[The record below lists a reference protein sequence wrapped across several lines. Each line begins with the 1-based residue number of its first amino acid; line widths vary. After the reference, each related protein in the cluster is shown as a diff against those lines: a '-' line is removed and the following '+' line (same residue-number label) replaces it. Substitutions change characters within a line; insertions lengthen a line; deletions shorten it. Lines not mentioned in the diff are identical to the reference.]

1 MWHWL
6 DRFRRRSYLR
16 NNAKR
21 IERLRRTGARIGDDC
36 RIYSMSFSTE
46 PYLVQLGNRVVI
58 AAGVRFIPH
67 NALAFHLRPKYPDL
81 QVFAPI
87 TIGDET
93 TIATNAIILGGA
105 KIGKNCFI
113 NAGAVVQ
120 GTIPDDSIA
129 TGNPARV
136 FGRVSDLLAE
146 LPNAPGRLDVYRL
159 PPAERRDRI
168 ERHFGLK

>member
-1 MWHWL
+1 MRHWI
-6 DRFRRRSYLR
+6 DRFRRRRALR
-16 NNAKR
+16 GNADR
-21 IERLRRTGARIGDDC
+21 IARLRHDGARIGNDC
-36 RIYSMSFSTE
+36 RIYSTSFSTE
-46 PYLVQLGNRVVI
+46 PYLVQLGDRVVV

-67 NALAFHLRPKYPDL
+67 NALAFRLRPQYPDL

-87 TIGDET
+87 RVGDET
-93 TIATNAIILGGA
+93 TIATNAIILAGA
-105 KIGKNCFI
+105 NIGRNCFI

-129 TGNPARV
+129 SGNPARV

-168 ERHFGLK
+168 ERYFGLK